1 MKKRVKALSLLAIIY
16 TVLSFASLAAELNI
30 NTASIE
36 EIANTMS
43 RVGPAK
49 AAAIVEFR
57 EQHGP
62 FESIEALVKVKGI
75 GSATVEANR
84 DKITTK

>member
-1 MKKRVKALSLLAIIY
+1 MKGIRKHFILFLFLIALPFSVLA
-16 TVLSFASLAAELNI
+16 TSLNI
-30 NTASIE
+30 NKASVE
-36 EIANTMS
+36 EMAQAMT

-57 EQHGP
+57 QNNGP
-62 FESIEALVKVKGI
+62 FKSVAELIKVRGI

-84 DKITTK
+84 DIITVD